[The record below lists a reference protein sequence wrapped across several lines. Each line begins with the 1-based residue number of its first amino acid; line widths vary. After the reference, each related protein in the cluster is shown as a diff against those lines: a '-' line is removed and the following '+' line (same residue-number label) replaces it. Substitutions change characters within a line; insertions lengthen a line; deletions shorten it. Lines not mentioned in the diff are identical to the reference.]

1 MKNYELK
8 LMDNKYYKFKT
19 LPNLIHKR
27 KQRQTE
33 KEEKPKQSVCFNKI
47 NVFWEFKQGIRMDK
61 YSQGNKFKKKL
72 TSSRRMS
79 KTKQD
84 IYKME
89 SKDLK
94 TLRLCEQMRGSEKT

>member
-1 MKNYELK
+1 
-8 LMDNKYYKFKT
+8 
-19 LPNLIHKR
+19 
-27 KQRQTE
+27 
-33 KEEKPKQSVCFNKI
+33 
-47 NVFWEFKQGIRMDK
+47 MDK

-89 SKDLK
+89 SKDPK
-94 TLRLCEQMRGSEKT
+94 TLRLCEQMRGSEKNMKNHNISFEKNKYVINSQKFFEL